1 MVTNRSKVQLVLN
14 ELTSKDKKS
23 YLSLDDNGYS
33 KRIDNQLRLKNVNV
47 WHCAT
52 TVFAL
57 YIKSVNEFEY
67 EVSKEIADIFL
78 SNEKFNSKLKT
89 SNSRM
94 VALALLKYPYSNSKN
109 YFYQSEQTNSRQEQI
124 ALADKVFLYLFLSVL
139 FVWLISL
146 KIRQKTLAL

>member
-57 YIKSVNEFEY
+57 YIKSVNEFKY

-78 SNEKFNSKLKT
+78 SNEKLKSKLL
-89 SNSRM
+89 RM